1 MDVLVYSA
9 LNEQSSLKKQ
19 AAAKRKELF
28 DLKANASAG
37 GGGSGGDA
45 EAKAWLTEHE
55 KALQL
60 CPDCVP
66 LWDKMYCGE
75 GWTGGFKVCD
85 DTGHYTCGRSCTWTV
100 PSGVTKARFQ
110 LWGAGGGANN
120 PSRCCGFTFYG
131 STAAYASVIIPVT
144 AGSSYT
150 ICSGCA
156 YCCMGAPWA
165 GAPRNPGCPSYVQ
178 GTGLCY
184 FCAMGGDGGMGTY
197 FGARVPSQNH
207 CYVPCLN
214 NATNTSMTTCEAS
227 GSICYQGGCSG
238 GFYPYISGANYYGT
252 TNIAN
257 PTSENIIYGIRGMWN
272 KWCVHSNNYGCF
284 CAGKIVG
291 ASNTQEWTTALAQ
304 TCPCH
309 MHWSHTCCGGYYR
322 AQNGYMRMPGQGG
335 HMSASMGGCV
345 SHCGDFGRLGLVCI
359 QYQ

>member
-1 MDVLVYSA
+1 MAIDVLTYNA
-9 LNEQSSLKKQ
+9 LQEVNQE
-19 AAAKRKELF
+19 
-28 DLKANASAG
+28 LKAEITQLTDDIATASSG
-37 GGGSGGDA
+37 GGGGGASPNADA
-45 EAKAWLTEHE
+45 IEVVEHSSM
-55 KALQL
+55 LQANQW
-60 CPDCVP
+60 CRIPDKHTDNTVSF
-66 LWDKMYCGE
+66 
-75 GWTGGFKVCD
+75 TNGFKVCD
-85 DTGHYTCGRSCTWTV
+85 DTGHYTCGRNCTWTV

-144 AGSSYT
+144 AGSQYT

-156 YCCMGAPWA
+156 YCCFGAPWA

-197 FGARVPSQNH
+197 FGTRVPSQNH

-227 GSICYQGGCSG
+227 GSVCFQGGCSG

-252 TNIAN
+252 TNLAN

-291 ASNTQEWTTALAQ
+291 SSGTQEWTSALAQ
-304 TCPCH
+304 TLSLIH
-309 MHWSHTCCGGYYR
+309 
-322 AQNGYMRMPGQGG
+322 
-335 HMSASMGGCV
+335 
-345 SHCGDFGRLGLVCI
+345 I
-359 QYQ
+359 